1 MLNISRVYAYSLVEQ
16 GELAVE
22 RYGPKFTLVMRD
34 SLVDYLRRRGRA
46 VKVHGDEL
54 TIIEAK
60 VPLDLEKIRDFCK
73 RWFVTEF
80 ALFGSVTREDF
91 QPDSDVDV
99 LVTFAPDSP
108 VTLFSLSK
116 MKSEL
121 EDIFRREV
129 DLVSRGGIE
138 SSRNSSR
145 REQILTSAEVIYHA
159 AA

>member
-1 MLNISRVYAYSLVEQ
+1 MLKISRVYAYSLVHQ
-16 GELAVE
+16 GELKVE
-22 RYGPKFTLVMRD
+22 RYGPKFTLVMRN
-34 SLVDYLRRRGRA
+34 SLVDFLRRRGSV
-46 VKVHGDEL
+46 VKIRGDEL

-60 VPLDLEKIRDFCK
+60 VPLDFDKIRDFCK
-73 RWFVTEF
+73 RWYITEF

-91 QPDSDVDV
+91 QPDSDIDV
-99 LVTFAPDSP
+99 LVSFAPNSP
-108 VTLFSLSK
+108 VTLFSLPK
-116 MKSEL
+116 MKYEL
-121 EDIFRREV
+121 EGIFRRKV